1 MNLSLCLVL
10 VLFAFPE
17 SAMTSNQDNYNLC
30 LHNCVLCVRLWEPG
44 VYDGE
49 KCALNCTK
57 NKSNPQIVDP
67 DCNSLKM
74 FNYRAMAMA
83 RVSSEREAR
92 DSKD

>member
-1 MNLSLCLVL
+1 MKPTLCFVL
-10 VLFAFPE
+10 MLFAIPGI
-17 SAMTSNQDNYNLC
+17 AIAAKQDNYNLC

-49 KCALNCTK
+49 KCALNCTN

-74 FNYRAMAMA
+74 FNYRAMA
-83 RVSSEREAR
+83 RVTSEREAR